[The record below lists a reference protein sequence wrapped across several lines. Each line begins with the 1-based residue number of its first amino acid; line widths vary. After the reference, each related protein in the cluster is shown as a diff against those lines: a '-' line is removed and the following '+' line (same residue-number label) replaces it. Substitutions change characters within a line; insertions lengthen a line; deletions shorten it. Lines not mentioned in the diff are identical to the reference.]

1 MRRTASSSLTV
12 DSMAHVHG
20 KVYDAVA
27 RRFPAHIT
35 ISFSSY
41 DPTKYISRSFQ
52 SSEFSMDVPAGKW
65 SVDVYSVNGNTGAS
79 IDTLIVERGED
90 VELWVSTGPSF
101 VAAP

>member
-1 MRRTASSSLTV
+1 
-12 DSMAHVHG
+12 
-20 KVYDAVA
+20 
-27 RRFPAHIT
+27 
-35 ISFSSY
+35 
-41 DPTKYISRSFQ
+41 
-52 SSEFSMDVPAGKW
+52 MDVPAGKW